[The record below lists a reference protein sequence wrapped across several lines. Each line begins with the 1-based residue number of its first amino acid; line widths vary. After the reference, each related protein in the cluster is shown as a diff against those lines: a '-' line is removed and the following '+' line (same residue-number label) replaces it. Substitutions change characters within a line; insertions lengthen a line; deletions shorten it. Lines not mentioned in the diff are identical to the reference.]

1 MKMFKTAFIF
11 FSAFIFMVIHFH
23 FLYKA
28 VEKHQ
33 VHDFYFLFILLYIF
47 YLQFSYW

>member
-11 FSAFIFMVIHFH
+11 LVLFIFMVIHFH

-28 VEKHQ
+28 VE
-33 VHDFYFLFILLYIF
+33 
-47 YLQFSYW
+47 